1 MILILSEKPSTAR
14 TIAHVVGARERVSGV
29 GKEGYYQGG
38 DYIVANAR
46 GHLYDLG
53 MPQDYGFSRTYKLEE
68 LPMIPDFRIFAGG
81 EDTADLRENIS
92 ALINRDDISEIICA
106 TDAGREGELIFRHI
120 YNANN
125 CTKPV
130 KRLWTN
136 SMSDESIRDGLALMK
151 PDSDFD
157 SLYYAA
163 LAREKADWLIGMN
176 LSRLY
181 GILDNY
187 PHRVGRV
194 KTPVLALI
202 AENDKKIDGF
212 KKTVTYRLE
221 NDMGAIS
228 DSEWQTKSEAEDIL
242 RNITGLT
249 VISAD
254 RNEKSVNRPLLH
266 SLTTLSQEA
275 NNVYGFTAKQTLG
288 IMQSLYEKKLVT
300 YPRTDCN
307 YISEDMINKV
317 IFTVKKLGESTRY
330 FDRVVDLTNKGLN
343 LDTRVVNNK
352 KMEGHDHHAIIPEC
366 AIADFSQLTE
376 PEQKIYG
383 LIVNR
388 FLSALDEQ
396 YRYNETIYKLKSGDI
411 IFTLKNITPINLGW
425 KKYYPDKD
433 IVSQFDFNVNDSL
446 LGKVHIKECATQPP
460 KHFTDASLLSVMNN
474 IDNRIGDTELKAA
487 VAGKGI
493 GTEATRA
500 DIIEQ
505 LVNAKYIERK
515 GKQIVATDFGRKFID
530 SLPPEVYSLERTAEW
545 EQRFK
550 DMHSM
555 DDTNAF
561 LKEIED
567 FIGNIIKIENS
578 PERHRT
584 PVEGERTDKRIK
596 IGTCP
601 RCGKNIYEGKKNFY
615 CESGK
620 GGCGFTIWKDD
631 TYNRFTVTEANVR
644 DLLEGKNIRKQIDN
658 KTYMYRMV
666 DTGKYINLRKVSD

>member
-1 MILILSEKPSTAR
+1 MKLIISEKPSTAK
-14 TIAHVVGARERVSGV
+14 TIAHAVGARERVNGV
-29 GKEGYYQGG
+29 GNEGYYQSGE
-38 DYIVANAR
+38 YIVANAR

-53 MPQDYGFSRTYKLEE
+53 MPPDYGYSKSYKLDE
-68 LPMIPDFRIFAGG
+68 LPMIPDFRIFPGG

-92 ALINRDDISEIICA
+92 ALINRGDVDEIICA

-120 YNANN
+120 YNANH

-136 SMSDESIRDGLALMK
+136 SMTDESIREGIANLK
-151 PDSDFD
+151 PDSEYDG
-157 SLYYAA
+157 LYFAA

-181 GILDNY
+181 GAMDNY

-202 AENDKKIDGF
+202 VENDKKIAGF
-212 KKTVTYRLE
+212 SKTVTYRLE
-221 NDMGAIS
+221 NDLGAVS
-228 DSEWQTKSEAEDIL
+228 DSEWQTKEEAENVL
-242 RNITGLT
+242 KNISGLT

-254 RNEKSVNRPLLH
+254 SNEKSVNRPLLH

-288 IMQSLYEKKLVT
+288 IVQSLYEKKLTT

-343 LDTRVVNNK
+343 LDARVVNNK

-411 IFTLKNITPINLGW
+411 IFTLKNITPINMGW

-433 IVSQFDFNVNDSL
+433 SISQFAFNVNDVVPA
-446 LGKVHIKECATQPP
+446 GIHIKECATQPP

-474 IDNRIGDTELKAA
+474 IDNRIGDSELKAA

-505 LVNAKYIERK
+505 LVNTNYIERK
-515 GKQIVATDFGRKFID
+515 GKQIIATDFGRKFIE

-550 DMHSM
+550 DMRSI
-555 DDTNAF
+555 DDTNNF
-561 LKEIED
+561 LKEIKD
-567 FIGNIIKIENS
+567 FINS
-578 PERHRT
+578 VISLEKGRQRT
-584 PVEGERTDKRIK
+584 PAAGERTDTRVK
-596 IGTCP
+596 IGSCP
-601 RCGKNIYEGKKNFY
+601 RCGKNVYEGKKSFY

-620 GGCGFTIWKDD
+620 GGCGFTIWKEDRF
-631 TYNRFTVTEANVR
+631 NKFTVTEANVR

-658 KTYMYRMV
+658 KTYTYKMV
-666 DTGKYINLRKVSD
+666 DTGVYINLRRVVD